1 MGTGNGEIC
10 DVRYMTDLSENSC
23 RKMGVIFRGAA
34 EVYVGKEGEDYE
46 WVMVERRF
54 FRSN

>member
-1 MGTGNGEIC
+1 
-10 DVRYMTDLSENSC
+10 MTDLSENSC
-23 RKMGVIFRGAA
+23 RKMGVIFRGVA
-34 EVYVGKEGEDYE
+34 EAYVGKEGKDYE

>member
-1 MGTGNGEIC
+1 
-10 DVRYMTDLSENSC
+10 MTDLSENSC
-23 RKMGVIFRGAA
+23 RKMGVIFRRAA

-46 WVMVERRF
+46 WVMVESRF